1 MFRAMELD
9 MTFHWMKF
17 IMETLYILKNWL
29 QYILENEKK
38 NFLEISET
46 FANCLQKIFQY
57 ILPLKFA
64 AYLEFRWIEIAK
76 NHYFPHSYVGK
87 HLTPRGGVILKG
99 LEGFRGGTQRVALYK
114 GGNPKIWPILGGNP
128 LILGGELT

>member
-46 FANCLQKIFQY
+46 FANCLQKIF
-57 ILPLKFA
+57 K
-64 AYLEFRWIEIAK
+64 
-76 NHYFPHSYVGK
+76 
-87 HLTPRGGVILKG
+87 
-99 LEGFRGGTQRVALYK
+99 
-114 GGNPKIWPILGGNP
+114 
-128 LILGGELT
+128 